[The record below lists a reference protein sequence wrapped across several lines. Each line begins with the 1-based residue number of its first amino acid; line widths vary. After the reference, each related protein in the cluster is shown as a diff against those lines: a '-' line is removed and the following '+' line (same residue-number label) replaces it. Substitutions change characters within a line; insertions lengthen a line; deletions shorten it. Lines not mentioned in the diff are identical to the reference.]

1 MQRLVNLRNSFKEWV
16 YKSQITIINALVTVI
31 LIGIVIFVMLNRAT
45 ALQRQVSEENLI
57 NMAGITANE
66 VQTNYLTYYNI
77 LRTTSQIM
85 QNYRNVDIGQ
95 RRIFLN
101 QIMLEL
107 LNQNNTFINVY
118 SIWKPNEL
126 DGLDATY
133 ADTPGSD
140 RSGQFIS
147 GYTREGGFIEQKA
160 FPEFRYAIDFDY
172 YQLGLSDGVVS
183 EPIPITNENLNTW
196 VIDIQI
202 PIFVNNNTV
211 GIIGVTVNL
220 NILQNLVHSL
230 NLYENGR
237 TMICTNKATLV
248 AHNNVELRGTSFMAA
263 GIYRDD
269 LEPLLATSVRGSMFR
284 QIQLSM
290 DELMPNAF
298 TFQDSLIVSY
308 PLRSLD
314 PDTGIYYRPEA
325 GFPNW
330 AVVTTIPMS
339 NVLASINNLLRFS
352 IFFTIGAGVFAAF
365 VLFITSSS
373 ITRRAGTLQQSLER
387 ATAMQDNLKYG
398 LFLMDRKYVIQDA
411 YSKALDKILS
421 VSELQGKVFL
431 EILSSSL
438 KTKELDGLSD
448 YFDMIF
454 NASIDKEL
462 LEGINP
468 INVFSYTSNE
478 TKEVKSLRTTF
489 TLTEG
494 KKKLEYLLGT
504 VEDITA
510 EKELEKQLI
519 EAQMGREKEM
529 QFLFQVIQLNPRVL
543 SDFIED
549 TEYEFDKVNDLLK
562 NKTHFHREVLVE
574 IYQSIH
580 AVKSNALI
588 LNLETFSNK
597 LHVLESSI
605 RNLQEKYEDFV
616 PFDDFLG
623 LVLELDESL
632 KEKDQLKEAV
642 SKIQN
647 FKSMSGE
654 EKDQERFILIETL
667 TQICN
672 KTQAALNKKVKLVVE
687 SIDEAV
693 LDHGPRRVIKEVLT
707 QLIRNAVYH
716 GIEMPDERESLGKNP
731 EGEIRVSMR
740 YKDNQII
747 IKLTDNGMGINFD
760 KIRNTAETFNLF
772 SNPEEANDT
781 NYLLQLL
788 FSPGFST
795 LDQADLH
802 AGRGMGL
809 NL

>member
-1 MQRLVNLRNSFKEWV
+1 PAMRRQFIDEIMNSV
-16 YKSQITIINALVTVI
+16 II
-31 LIGIVIFVMLNRAT
+31 
-45 ALQRQVSEENLI
+45 S
-57 NMAGITANE
+57 NE
-66 VQTNYLTYYNI
+66 RIYNI
-77 LRTTSQIM
+77 
-85 QNYRNVDIGQ
+85 
-95 RRIFLN
+95 
-101 QIMLEL
+101 
-107 LNQNNTFINVY
+107 Y
-118 SIWKPNEL
+118 SVWKPNEL
-126 DGLDATY
+126 DNLDNVYANSAFSDETGQYMSGL
-133 ADTPGSD
+133 
-140 RSGQFIS
+140 
-147 GYTREGGFIEQKA
+147 TRERGWVEKKRFTEYMPILSNGDTYF
-160 FPEFRYAIDFDY
+160 
-172 YQLGLSDGVVS
+172 GLSRTGVLK
-183 EPIPITNENLNTW
+183 EPGITNLGNRSLWLVE
-196 VIDIQI
+196 VQI
-202 PIFVNNNTV
+202 PIIMKGNGVGFLGLTINMDQLQYRITTLRPFNTGRV
-211 GIIGVTVNL
+211 MVVTNRGLII
-220 NILQNLVHSL
+220 
-230 NLYENGR
+230 
-237 TMICTNKATLV
+237 
-248 AHNNVELRGTSFMAA
+248 AHKDMQLRGLHFP
-263 GIYRDD
+263 GYNN
-269 LEPLLATSVRGSMFR
+269 LEPLLSVAYEYIMDSINSG
-284 QIQLSM
+284 QQLSFSTE
-290 DELMPNAF
+290 DELVV
-298 TFQDSLIVSY
+298 IY
-308 PLRSLD
+308 PLRITD
-314 PDTGIYYRPEA
+314 AITGSIAGSTEDSSTWTVISAVPLATIYARVNEL
-325 GFPNW
+325 
-330 AVVTTIPMS
+330 V
-339 NVLASINNLLRFS
+339 RFS
-352 IFFTIGAGVFAAF
+352 IFFLLGAAVVIGLV
-365 VLFITSSS
+365 VLGTSRSL
-373 ITRRAGTLQQSLER
+373 TRQADLLQRNLER
-387 ATAMQDNLKYG
+387 ATAMQNNLKYG
-398 LFLMDRKYVIQDA
+398 LFLMDKKYIIQDA
-411 YSKALDKILS
+411 YTKALDNILS
-421 VSELQGKVFL
+421 ISELQGKVFL

-448 YFDMIF
+448 YFEMIF
-454 NASIDKEL
+454 SASLDKEL
-462 LEGINP
+462 LDSVNP
-468 INVFSYTSNE
+468 INVFSYTSND

-489 TLTEG
+489 TLAEG
-494 KKKLEYLLGT
+494 TRGSEYILGT

-588 LNLETFSNK
+588 LNLETFSKK

-632 KEKDQLKEAV
+632 KEKDQIKEAV

-707 QLIRNAVYH
+707 QLVRNAVYH

-747 IKLTDNGMGINFD
+747 IKLTDNGKGINFE

-795 LDQADLH
+795 LDAADLH

-809 NL
+809 NLVRDRIKEIHGNLKVSTAPGRGTTFTILIPMETAVLVESAGKVT